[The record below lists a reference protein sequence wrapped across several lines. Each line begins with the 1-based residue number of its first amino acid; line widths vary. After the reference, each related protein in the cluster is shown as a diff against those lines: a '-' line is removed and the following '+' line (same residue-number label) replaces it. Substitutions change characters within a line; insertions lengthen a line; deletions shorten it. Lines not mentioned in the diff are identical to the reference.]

1 MRVTNKMMS
10 AGMLNNIMSNK
21 ADMNKKFN
29 QYATGQK
36 IQKPSEDPV
45 VAIRSLKY
53 RANLTQVDQ
62 YLKKNVKDAYNWM
75 DVTESAI
82 NSMKS
87 LMTDIT
93 TYVTQGANDTYE
105 TIDRDS
111 ISKQLQQYKEEL
123 YGMLNTDNAGRYV
136 FSGYRTDTTVT
147 YLEEENLKQYTITEP
162 LTFENMHEKK
172 YVKGCAPEYIEDP
185 GKDSATNAADN
196 EAAFAAATPKD
207 ATVYCLN
214 LGYKNL
220 DSEMEV
226 LRDANNDPVVIDGQK
241 QYTGLKFEYTD
252 AAGVSHSLDLKACK
266 STDKDVYEFADGEDV
281 KFLADTGQIIFSQ
294 NGYNAL
300 RTATSITTT
309 YKKSEFEVGD
319 VRPEMYYDCTAVGI
333 EREDDGKIVMVKED
347 PNETDPDKVV
357 FIAKTVGEPITYKK
371 PENQDIKY
379 NVSTSQSL
387 KVNTLAN
394 QTLNSSYARALDNV
408 MEAVNAAYD
417 TQSRIEDVELVL
429 SDSNITPEK
438 KEAYTKLKEKLNVEL
453 NIRKSIIQETFG
465 RAITA
470 TQNAQ
475 SGAKVAYKDGTVK
488 KIGINISSTDLGSR
502 YKRLDMIKTRLED
515 QTTSITELAD
525 SNEQVDLEEAI
536 VNYQDAYI
544 TYTASLSATGKV
556 AQNTLLDFL

>member
-1 MRVTNKMMS
+1 MS

-62 YLKKNVKDAYNWM
+62 YLKKNVTDAYNWM

-93 TYVTQGANDTYE
+93 AYVTQGANDTYE

-136 FSGYRTDTTVT
+136 FSGYRTDTSVC
-147 YLEEENLKQYTITEP
+147 YLEEDKSKQYTITEP
-162 LTFENMHEKK
+162 LTFENMYEKK
-172 YVKGCAPEYIEDP
+172 YVTGSAPEYDTTGTP
-185 GKDSATNAADN
+185 TSN
-196 EAAFAAATPKD
+196 EAAFAAAEPKD
-207 ATVYCLN
+207 ATVYCLD

-220 DSEMEV
+220 DIET
-226 LRDANNDPVVIDGQK
+226 DTTAANYGKDLTFI
-241 QYTGLKFEYTD
+241 YTD
-252 AAGVSHSLDLKACK
+252 EAGVEETVTVSTWKSTTDNVYDFSLDE
-266 STDKDVYEFADGEDV
+266 SGQPVSPADEAR
-281 KFLADTGQIIFSQ
+281 FLADTGQIIISKDL
-294 NGYNAL
+294 YEKL
-300 RTATSITTT
+300 RTAKNITTT

-319 VRPEMYYDCTAVGI
+319 VRPEMYYDCTAVGV
-333 EREDDGKIVMVKED
+333 ERGNDGKIV
-347 PNETDPDKVV
+347 N
-357 FIAKTVGEPITYKK
+357 TVGEPINYKK

-408 MEAVNAAYD
+408 MEAVDAAYE

-429 SDSNITPEK
+429 SDSNLSE
-438 KEAYTKLKEKLNVEL
+438 EERAAYTTLKEKLNVEL
-453 NIRKSIIQETFG
+453 NIRKSIIQESFG

-475 SGAKVAYKDGTVK
+475 SGTKVAYEDGSVK
-488 KIGINISSTDLGSR
+488 KIGINIASTDLGSR

-544 TYTASLSATGKV
+544 TYTASLSATGRV

>member
-62 YLKKNVKDAYNWM
+62 YLKKNVTDAYNWM

-93 TYVTQGANDTYE
+93 AYVTQGANDTYE

-136 FSGYRTDTTVT
+136 FSGYRTDTSVC
-147 YLEEENLKQYTITEP
+147 YLEEDKSKQYTITEP
-162 LTFENMHEKK
+162 LTFENMYEKK
-172 YVKGCAPEYIEDP
+172 YVTGSAPEYDTTGTP
-185 GKDSATNAADN
+185 TSN
-196 EAAFAAATPKD
+196 EAAFAAAEPKD
-207 ATVYCLN
+207 ATVYCLD

-220 DSEMEV
+220 DIET
-226 LRDANNDPVVIDGQK
+226 DTTAANYGKDLTFI
-241 QYTGLKFEYTD
+241 YTD
-252 AAGVSHSLDLKACK
+252 EAGVEETVTVSTWKSTTDNVYDFSLDE
-266 STDKDVYEFADGEDV
+266 SGQPVSPADEAR
-281 KFLADTGQIIFSQ
+281 FLADTGQIIISKDL
-294 NGYNAL
+294 YEKL
-300 RTATSITTT
+300 RTAKNITTT

-319 VRPEMYYDCTAVGI
+319 VRPEMYYDCTAVGV
-333 EREDDGKIVMVKED
+333 ERGNDGKIV
-347 PNETDPDKVV
+347 N
-357 FIAKTVGEPITYKK
+357 TVGEPINYKK

-408 MEAVNAAYD
+408 MEAVDAAYE

-429 SDSNITPEK
+429 SDSNLSE
-438 KEAYTKLKEKLNVEL
+438 EERAAYTTLKEKLNVEL
-453 NIRKSIIQETFG
+453 NIRKSIIQESFG

-475 SGAKVAYKDGTVK
+475 SGTKVAYEDGSVK
-488 KIGINISSTDLGSR
+488 KIGINIASTDLGSR

-544 TYTASLSATGKV
+544 TYTASLSATGRV

>member
-53 RANLTQVDQ
+53 RANLTQVEQ
-62 YLKKNVKDAYNWM
+62 YLKKNVTDAYNWM

-87 LMTDIT
+87 LMVDIT
-93 TYVTQGANDTYE
+93 TYVTQGANDTYD
-105 TIDRDS
+105 TINRDS

-147 YLEEENLKQYTITEP
+147 YLEADNSKQYTITEP
-162 LTFENMHEKK
+162 LTFENMYEKK
-172 YVKGCAPEYIEDP
+172 YVTGCAPEYNSTK
-185 GKDSATNAADN
+185 GTTDN
-196 EAAFAAATPKD
+196 EAAFAAAEPKD
-207 ATVYCLN
+207 ATVYCLD

-220 DSEMEV
+220 DDNGFSFKYTYTFTNAQGEKE
-226 LRDANNDPVVIDGQK
+226 QK
-241 QYTGLKFEYTD
+241 EETVTVP
-252 AAGVSHSLDLKACK
+252 AWK
-266 STDKDVYEFADGEDV
+266 STTDNVYNFSMDQNGAIKKTDDGTGTMVDNPDQAR
-281 KFLADTGQIIFSQ
+281 FLADTGQVIISKEL
-294 NGYNAL
+294 YETL
-300 RTATSITTT
+300 RTADKITVE

-333 EREDDGKIVMVKED
+333 ERDANGDICMKEITDPADATKKIKVVKE
-347 PNETDPDKVV
+347 
-357 FIAKTVGEPITYKK
+357 VGERINYKK
-371 PENQDIKY
+371 PENQNINY

-408 MEAVNAAYD
+408 MEAVNNAYD
-417 TQSRIEDVELVL
+417 TQSRIEDVDLVL
-429 SDSNITPEK
+429 SDSNLSKEER
-438 KEAYTKLKEKLNVEL
+438 EAYTTLKEKLNVEL
-453 NIRKSIIQETFG
+453 NIRKSIIQESFG

-475 SGAKVAYKDGTVK
+475 SGTKVAYEDGSVK
-488 KIGINISSTDLGSR
+488 KIGINIASTDLGSR
-502 YKRLDMIKTRLED
+502 YSRLDMIKTRLED

-544 TYTASLSATGKV
+544 TYTASLTATGKV